1 MTKPLPFGKYLLL
14 DRLNVGG
21 MAEVYLAKVFGH
33 QGGDRIVA
41 LKRILPSLL
50 ADQEFV
56 GMFIDEARI
65 AVQLDHRNL
74 IQIFELGRQED
85 NYYIAMEYVSGCDL
99 RTIIDRSKKRS
110 QPLSI
115 AHAIYVIGELAAGLD
130 HAHRARDR
138 SGDSLEIVHR
148 DVSPQ
153 NIVVSRDGRIKL
165 IDFGIAKAAT
175 GQPAT
180 QVGILKGKFGY
191 MSPEQARGQ
200 PIDRRSDVFALGI
213 IFYELLTGLRLFAG
227 EADFAVLERVRRAE
241 IVPPRRANP
250 AIPQEIERIVL
261 KALARE
267 PDDRYAWAS
276 EVAEDLR
283 SFLGFDAGDLES
295 RAMAHWLQLVL
306 AEELRREE
314 ERMRAFD
321 EIQRPAEMPTVPL
334 ESFMITRR
342 GPTTGENQ
350 TRVLPGSALTPDFD
364 LAQTSLMSS
373 LPSGFPSARSQTDV
387 LDRWDDSTRPPL
399 PIGAWPEQQPSD
411 PALPRPVSSRVRS
424 TLEPIPLERR
434 TLVWLALG
442 LLMTGALVTAGV
454 WARLIFPSTGALVVM
469 AHPFVDLT
477 VELDNQPVV
486 LSKEGIGVIRDLRP
500 GTHFL
505 LAKGPVERQA
515 RWVTVV
521 ANEVATVDLVFK
533 APPIPAP
540 PAPALA
546 PALAHNRE

>member
-1 MTKPLPFGKYLLL
+1 MTKPQPFGKYLLL

-33 QGGDRIVA
+33 HGGDRVVA

-50 ADQEFV
+50 GDREFV

-74 IQIFELGRQED
+74 VQIFELGRQED

-99 RTIIDRSKKRS
+99 RTAIDRSKKRS

-138 SGDSLEIVHR
+138 SGASLDIVHR

-153 NIVVSRDGRIKL
+153 NIVISRDGRIKL

-175 GQPAT
+175 GQQAT

-191 MSPEQARGQ
+191 MSPEQARGL
-200 PIDRRSDVFALGI
+200 PIDRRSDVFSLGI
-213 IFYELLTGLRLFAG
+213 IFYELLTGLRLFKG

-267 PDDRYAWAS
+267 PDARYAWAS
-276 EVAEDLR
+276 EVIEDLR
-283 SFLGFDAGDLES
+283 PFLGFDAADLNA
-295 RAMAHWLQLVL
+295 RAMASWLQLVL

-314 ERMRAFD
+314 ERMHAFD
-321 EIQRPAEMPTVPL
+321 EIRRPVEMPTVPL
-334 ESFMITRR
+334 ESFMSSRR

-350 TRVLPGSALTPDFD
+350 TLVLPGGGLAQDFE
-364 LAQTSLMSS
+364 LAQTSVMNS

-387 LDRWDDSTRPPL
+387 LDRWDDSTRAPL
-399 PIGAWPEQQPSD
+399 PMNAWPDQLPSD
-411 PALPRPVSSRVRS
+411 SAAPRAASAGHARS
-424 TLEPIPLERR
+424 TLEPLRSERR
-434 TLVWLALG
+434 TLVWLTLG
-442 LLMTGALVTAGV
+442 LFMTGALVMAAV
-454 WARLIFPSTGALVVM
+454 WAKLTFPSTGALVVM
-469 AHPFVDLT
+469 AHPSVDLT
-477 VELDNQPVV
+477 VELDNQPIV
-486 LSKEGIGVIRDLRP
+486 LSKEGIGVIRDLKP

-505 LAKGPVERQA
+505 LAKGPLERQA

-521 ANEVATVDLVFK
+521 ANEVGTVDLVFRPPV
-533 APPIPAP
+533 APEP
-540 PAPALA
+540 PV